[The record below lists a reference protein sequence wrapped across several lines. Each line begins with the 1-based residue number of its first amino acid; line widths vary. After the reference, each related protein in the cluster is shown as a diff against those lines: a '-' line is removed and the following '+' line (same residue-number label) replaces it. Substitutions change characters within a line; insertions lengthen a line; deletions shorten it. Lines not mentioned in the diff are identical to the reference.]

1 MNLQNLKVSAF
12 LAARTI
18 QRGNKGTLLLTIA
31 ITALVF
37 VNLVFQP
44 SILSGIVET
53 FDRQSI
59 DFNYGN
65 LVVEPKGDESAI
77 DNVESLT
84 RKINRIPG
92 VTGTSPRYET
102 GATFTWKSKTLNRQV
117 VSFTP
122 SDEVTVTRIHENVI
136 EGEFLSDGDTD
147 QILLGI
153 LLAGETDE
161 TKDKLES
168 LGGVRVGD
176 TVEVT
181 YNNGV
186 VRTYRVKGIVETL
199 SIGVDSVAYVTNREM
214 ASVLG
219 IEDSASTILVRIDE
233 QGAED
238 KMKRTLQRFGIQ
250 EEIKTFRE
258 KAQGFIGD
266 AVTSFNIINVIS
278 IIVSLIITV
287 VVIFI
292 VVFINTVNKR
302 KQIGIL
308 KAIGIY
314 HRIIVNSYV
323 MQVVFIAACGTVLGL
338 VFIALITA
346 YLSYSPLLFPGG
358 PVVPKIEPALILRS
372 IVSLFAVSIVAGYI
386 PAWKTARENIL
397 DAIRGGT

>member
-308 KAIGIY
+308 KAIGID

>member
-12 LAARTI
+12 LATKTI
-18 QRGNKGTLLLTIA
+18 QRGNKGTLILTIA

-53 FDRQSI
+53 FDRQAI
-59 DFNYGN
+59 DFDYGN
-65 LVVEPKGDESAI
+65 LVIEPKDDETAI
-77 DNVESLT
+77 EGVESLT
-84 RKINRIPG
+84 KKVNRIPG
-92 VTGTSPRYET
+92 ITGTSARIEA

-122 SDEVTVTRIHENVI
+122 SDEMTVTRIHEHII

-147 QILLGI
+147 QIVLGA

-168 LGGVRVGD
+168 LGGVGVGD
-176 TVEVT
+176 TVLVT
-181 YNNGV
+181 YNNGE
-186 VRTYRVKGIVETL
+186 VRSYRVKGIVETL

-219 IEDSASTILVRIDE
+219 TGDSASAVLVRIDE

-238 KMKRTLQRFGIQ
+238 EMKRTLQRFGVQ

-278 IIVSLIITV
+278 IVVSLIIAV

-308 KAIGIY
+308 KAIGIDQ
-314 HRIIVNSYV
+314 RIIVNSYV
-323 MQVVFIAACGTVLGL
+323 MQVVFIGACGTLLGL
-338 VFIALITA
+338 FLIALITA
-346 YLSYSPLLFPGG
+346 YLSYAPLLFPGG
-358 PVVPKIEPALILRS
+358 PVVPKIEPSLIVRS
-372 IVSLFAVSIVAGYI
+372 VVSLFAVSIAAGYI

-397 DAIRGGT
+397 DAIRGGA